1 MCPESCVWCAIR
13 GKIRVVSLMDTD
25 ASLQRLRRE
34 PPAFRRVRVR
44 STHPLSDRML
54 RVVLGGDEL
63 DGFVLEAPASS
74 VRLLL
79 PPSGHDA
86 IELPT
91 WTGNQFELA
100 SGERA
105 PIRTF
110 TPRRVDTE
118 RLELTLD
125 IVLHDHGAATDWA
138 RRARVGD
145 EVAVSG
151 PGRSEPLD
159 ADAQSFL
166 LVGDESALPAVCQL
180 LEWIDPD
187 RTVDVHIEITDPSAR
202 FDLTAHP
209 GATVTWHH
217 AESGAAPGAAMM
229 RAVEDLDVLADA
241 IWVAGE
247 AAAVQRLRTHLFDT
261 RGRSRGSVTARGY
274 WKQGR
279 SAT

>member
-1 MCPESCVWCAIR
+1 MT
-13 GKIRVVSLMDTD
+13 TD

-34 PPAFRRVRVR
+34 PPTFRRVQVR
-44 STHPLSDRML
+44 SVSPLSARML

-63 DGFVLEAPASS
+63 RGFTLDAPASS

-79 PPSGHDA
+79 PQPGHETIEMPS
-86 IELPT
+86 

-100 SGERA
+100 SGARA

-110 TPRRVDTE
+110 TPRHFDAE

-125 IVLHDHGAATDWA
+125 VVLHDHGAATDWA
-138 RRARVGD
+138 RSARIGD
-145 EVAVSG
+145 EVAISG

-166 LVGDESALPAVCQL
+166 LVGDEAALPAMCQL
-180 LEWIDPD
+180 LEWIDPAC
-187 RTVDVHIEITDPSAR
+187 TVEIHIEITDPSAR
-202 FDLTAHP
+202 FDLPAHP
-209 GATVTWHH
+209 GATVNWHD
-217 AESGAAPGAAMM
+217 AAPDAPPGASMVQ
-229 RAVEDLDVLADA
+229 AVEELDALPDA
-241 IWVAGE
+241 VWVAGE
-247 AAAVQRLRTHLFDT
+247 AAAVQRLRTYLFDT
-261 RGRSRGSVTARGY
+261 CGRTRRSVTARGY